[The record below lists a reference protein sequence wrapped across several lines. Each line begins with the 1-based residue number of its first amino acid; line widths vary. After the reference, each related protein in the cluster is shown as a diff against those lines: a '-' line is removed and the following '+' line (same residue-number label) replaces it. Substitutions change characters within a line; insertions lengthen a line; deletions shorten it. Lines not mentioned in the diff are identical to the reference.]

1 MLNRELLFKYSSGI
15 NIETGSMLAYY
26 SFSEVVPKQ
35 NHKIFNTLYTT
46 GDNFGTGEYLNLSKY
61 AGVSMGVR
69 NNPVSGKIV
78 GAGRNLI
85 TGSGYFDSTDLIK
98 VGSGVGVDSWTA
110 FFSYSGIGHSL
121 GFEKV
126 LLSSCGTPTDVSGF
140 SFGISD
146 NNFVCVKNF
155 NDSGRTSLDL
165 PGRYAGQNI
174 VSLSRDS
181 NTKLSTIGK
190 HNIYEE
196 DHTYRAMSDSKFSK
210 SNQWYIGQHAE
221 VDTYDKALLHRT
233 TGFKGY
239 IDDFVLFSGSL
250 SNSQKEKFSQMFA
263 LTGYTAVQTGIV
275 SGFFSGVVDATT
287 EEGVVGQEFSGYRY
301 EMVPTVD
308 RAGNTIE
315 SLKQVAVYKD
325 KLGDVI
331 TYTLGGEY
339 VTITGV
345 LEPEVLKFDEDKKKR
360 FGLNSIV
367 FQEASGHQTIVDY
380 YNQGSASS
388 NVNLRVKPIRST
400 EKSGVGFV
408 TDFDGVNDSFN
419 VFVRGLYK
427 SPKPVNI
434 IGSSASFPSYTN
446 GSDSF
451 QTGIYEFK
459 NVMTGQSYTFD
470 PVGIKT
476 PSYRETAHPQS
487 SVGIGLSGSV
497 HGSDVVNQTDPITVI
512 PKINSVIIFHKTPI
526 SAADRFASFPVE
538 LTPVYDHDYVVEGSG
553 KFHPVSTFG
562 YEPEKVL
569 VDSTNSNEVLYH
581 HFNHHQS
588 GNVTAF
594 DGSGYIGKDVYLD
607 GVKLF
612 SGSDYDKFD
621 GRFRLK
627 KLVPAAG
634 NRKLFFVPRATSN
647 FSMASGALAADKV
660 TFDAGVSLLDE
671 QVWRDG
677 RREKKRI
684 DYSTRLQDGAFT
696 SAAEV
701 STVSTTGHYRIFS
714 GTSSGY
720 FNRALTSVQ
729 DNAV

>member
-15 NIETGSMLAYY
+15 SIETGSMLAYY
-26 SFSEVVPKQ
+26 SFSEVVPRQ

-46 GDNFGTGEYLNLSKY
+46 GDNFAEGEVLNLSKY
-61 AGVSMGVR
+61 AGVSLGVR

-110 FFSYSGIGHSL
+110 FFSYSGIGHSE

-126 LLSSCGTPTDVSGF
+126 LLSSCGTPAGTSGF
-140 SFGISD
+140 SLSVSD
-146 NNFVCVKNF
+146 NDFVCVKNF
-155 NDSGRTSLDL
+155 NALGRMSLGL

-181 NTKLSTIGK
+181 DTKLSTIGK

-196 DHTYRAMSDSKFSK
+196 GHDYRVMSDLEFSK
-210 SNQWYIGQHAE
+210 SDQWYIGQHAK
-221 VDTYDKALLHRT
+221 VDTYDKALLHRA

-250 SNSQKEKFSQMFA
+250 SNSQKEKFSKVFA
-263 LTGYTAVQTGIV
+263 LTGYTPVQTGFL
-275 SGFFSGVVDATT
+275 SGYYSGVVSATT
-287 EEGVVGQEFSGYRY
+287 ELSVVGQEFSGYRY

-315 SLKQVAVYKD
+315 SLKQVEVYKD
-325 KLGDVI
+325 KIAQVI
-331 TYTLGGEY
+331 NY
-339 VTITGV
+339 VTGEQYIETTGTV
-345 LEPEVLKFDEDKKKR
+345 SPETLEFDSDKKKR

-367 FQEASGHQTIVDY
+367 FQKASGHQTIVDY
-380 YNQGSASS
+380 YNQGSVSS
-388 NVNLRVKPIRST
+388 NVNLRVRPIRST
-400 EKSGVGFV
+400 EESGVGFV
-408 TDFDGVNDSFN
+408 TDFDGVDDSFN
-419 VFVRGLYK
+419 VFVSGLYK

-434 IGSSASFPSYTN
+434 IGSSASFSSYTN

-470 PVGIKT
+470 PVGLRIS
-476 PSYRETAHPQS
+476 SYRETAHPQS

-512 PKINSVIIFHKTPI
+512 PKVNNVIIFHKTPT
-526 SAADRFASFPVE
+526 SAADRFTSFPVR
-538 LTPVYDHDYVVEGSG
+538 LTPVYTHDYVVEGSG

-594 DGSGYIGKDVYLD
+594 DGSGYMNKDVYLD
-607 GVKLF
+607 GVKLS

-627 KLVPAAG
+627 KLVPAVG
-634 NRKLFFVPRATSN
+634 NKNLFFAPRATSN
-647 FSMASGALAADKV
+647 FSAASGVLASDKV

-677 RREKKRI
+677 RREKKRV
-684 DYSTRLQDGAFT
+684 DYSTRLQGGAFT

-701 STVSTTGHYRIFS
+701 STVSTTGNYHIFDGS
-714 GTSSGY
+714 SSGY

-729 DNAV
+729 DHAV

>member
-15 NIETGSMLAYY
+15 SIETGSMLAYY
-26 SFSEVVPKQ
+26 SFSEVVPRQ

-61 AGVSMGVR
+61 AGVSMGVM
-69 NNPVSGKIV
+69 NNPVSGKYN
-78 GAGRNLI
+78 GSARNLI

-110 FFSYSGIGHSL
+110 FFNYSGIGHSQ
-121 GFEKV
+121 GFEKI
-126 LLSSCGTPTDVSGF
+126 LLSSCGTPVGESGF
-140 SFGISD
+140 SLGISD
-146 NNFVCVKNF
+146 NDFVSVKNF
-155 NDSGRTSLDL
+155 NALGRISLDL

-174 VSLSRDS
+174 VSLSMDSDS
-181 NTKLSTIGK
+181 NLSTIGK

-196 DHTYRAMSDSKFSK
+196 DHTYRVMSDSEFSK
-210 SNQWYIGQHAE
+210 SDQWYVGHHAK
-221 VDTYDKALLHRT
+221 VDTYDKALLHRV

-239 IDDFVLFSGSL
+239 IDDFVLFSGNL
-250 SNSQKEKFSQMFA
+250 SNFQKERFSRLFA
-263 LTGYTAVQTGIV
+263 LTGYTPVETGII
-275 SGFFSGVVDATT
+275 SGYYSGVVSATT
-287 EEGVVGQEFSGYRY
+287 GLGVVGQEFSGYRW

-308 RAGNTIE
+308 RVGTTIE
-315 SLKQVAVYKD
+315 SLKQIEVYKD
-325 KLGDVI
+325 KIGQVI
-331 TYTLGGEY
+331 NYTTGEQY
-339 VTITGV
+339 VEVTGIV
-345 LEPEVLKFDEDKKKR
+345 SPEALAFDEDKKKR
-360 FGLNSIV
+360 FGLNSVV
-367 FQEASGHQTIVDY
+367 FQKASGHQTIVDY
-380 YNQGSASS
+380 YNQSS
-388 NVNLRVKPIRST
+388 ISDNVNLDVRSIGST
-400 EKSGVGFV
+400 EESGVGFV
-408 TDFDGVNDSFN
+408 TDFDGVSDSFN
-419 VFVRGLYK
+419 VFVSGLYK

-434 IGSSASFPSYTN
+434 IGSSASFSSYTN

-451 QTGIYEFK
+451 QTGVYEFK

-470 PVGIKT
+470 PAGLRTASHI
-476 PSYRETAHPQS
+476 ETANAL
-487 SVGIGLSGSV
+487 SVVGVGLSGSV
-497 HGSDVVNQTDPITVI
+497 HSNVVMGPSASTVT
-512 PKINSVIIFHKTPI
+512 PLINKLVFFHKTPT
-526 SAADRFASFPVE
+526 SAADRFTSFPVR
-538 LTPVYDHDYVVEGSG
+538 LTPVYTHDYVVEGSG

-634 NRKLFFVPRATSN
+634 NKKLFFAPRATSN
-647 FSMASGALAADKV
+647 FSVASGVLASDKV

-677 RREKKRI
+677 RREKRGE

-696 SAAEV
+696 PGAEV
-701 STVSTTGHYRIFS
+701 STVSTTGHYHIFS
-714 GTSSGY
+714 GASSGY
-720 FNRALTSVQ
+720 FNRGLTSVQ
-729 DNAV
+729 DHAV

>member
-15 NIETGSMLAYY
+15 SIETGSMLAYY
-26 SFSEVVPKQ
+26 SFSEVVPRQ
-35 NHKIFNTLYTT
+35 SHKIFNTLYTT

-98 VGSGVGVDSWTA
+98 VGSGVGVGSWTA
-110 FFSYSGIGHSL
+110 FFSYSGIGHSE

-126 LLSSCGTPTDVSGF
+126 LLSSCGTPTDASGF
-140 SFGISD
+140 SLGISD

-155 NDSGRTSLDL
+155 NALGRSSLDL

-181 NTKLSTIGK
+181 ETKVSTIGK

-196 DHTYRAMSDSKFSK
+196 DHTYRVMSDSEFSK
-210 SNQWYIGQHAE
+210 SDQWYIGQHSK

-250 SNSQKEKFSQMFA
+250 SNTQKEKFSQVFA
-263 LTGYTAVQTGIV
+263 LTGYTPVQTGFL
-275 SGFFSGVVDATT
+275 SGYYSGVVSATT
-287 EEGVVGQEFSGYRY
+287 GLGVVGQEFSGYRY

-308 RAGNTIE
+308 RIGNTIE
-315 SLKQVAVYKD
+315 SLKQIEVYKD
-325 KLGDVI
+325 KIGQVI
-331 TYTLGGEY
+331 IYATGEQYVEVTGTVFPETLE
-339 VTITGV
+339 
-345 LEPEVLKFDEDKKKR
+345 FDSDKKKR

-367 FQEASGHQTIVDY
+367 FQKASGHQTIVDY
-380 YNQGSASS
+380 YNQGSISN

-400 EKSGVGFV
+400 EESGVGFV
-408 TDFDGVNDSFN
+408 TDFDGVADSFN
-419 VFVRGLYK
+419 VFVSGLYK

-434 IGSSASFPSYTN
+434 IGSSASFSSYTN

-451 QTGIYEFK
+451 QTGVYEFK

-470 PVGIKT
+470 PA
-476 PSYRETAHPQS
+476 ETANAL
-487 SVGIGLSGSV
+487 SVVGVGLSGSV
-497 HGSDVVNQTDPITVI
+497 HSNVVVGPNASTVT
-512 PKINSVIIFHKTPI
+512 PLINKLVFFHKTPT
-526 SAADRFASFPVE
+526 SAADRFTSFPAK
-538 LTPVYDHDYVVEGSG
+538 LTPIYDHDYVVEGSG

-562 YEPEKVL
+562 YKPEKVS
-569 VDSTNSNEVLYH
+569 VDSTSSNEVLYH
-581 HFNHHQS
+581 NFNHHQS
-588 GNVTAF
+588 GNITAF
-594 DGSGYIGKDVYLD
+594 DGSGYIDKDVYLD

-627 KLVPAAG
+627 KLVPGAG
-634 NRKLFFVPRATSN
+634 DKKLFFVPRATSD
-647 FSMASGALAADKV
+647 FSMASGVLAPDKV

-677 RREKKRI
+677 RREKKRV
-684 DYSTRLQDGAFT
+684 DYSTRLQGGAFT

-701 STVSTTGHYRIFS
+701 STVSTTGNYHIFDGS
-714 GTSSGY
+714 SSGY

-729 DNAV
+729 DHAV

>member
-26 SFSEVVPKQ
+26 SFSEVVPRQ

-61 AGVSMGVR
+61 AGVSMGVM
-69 NNPVSGKIV
+69 NNPVSGKYN
-78 GAGRNLI
+78 GSARNLI
-85 TGSGYFDSTDLIK
+85 TGSGYFDSTDLIR
-98 VGSGVGVDSWTA
+98 VGSGVGVGSWTA
-110 FFSYSGIGHSL
+110 FFNYSGIGHSL

-126 LLSSCGTPTDVSGF
+126 LLSSCGTPSDASGF
-140 SFGISD
+140 SLGISD

-155 NDSGRTSLDL
+155 NASGRSSLDL

-196 DHTYRAMSDSKFSK
+196 DHTYRVMSDSEFSE

-221 VDTYDKALLHRT
+221 VNTYDKALLHRA

-250 SNSQKEKFSQMFA
+250 SNPQKEKFSQMFA
-263 LTGYTAVQTGIV
+263 LTGYTPVQTGIV
-275 SGFFSGVVDATT
+275 SGYYSGVVSATT
-287 EEGVVGQEFSGYRY
+287 GLGVVGQEFSGYRY

-315 SLKQVAVYKD
+315 SLKQVEVYKD
-325 KLGDVI
+325 KIGQVI
-331 TYTLGGEY
+331 NYTTGEQY
-339 VTITGV
+339 IEVTGTV
-345 LEPEVLKFDEDKKKR
+345 SPESLEFDSDKKKR

-367 FQEASGHQTIVDY
+367 FQRASGHQTIVDY
-380 YNQGSASS
+380 YNQSSASDS
-388 NVNLRVKPIRST
+388 VNLNVKSVEPT
-400 EKSGVGFV
+400 EKSGVGFIANSDSV
-408 TDFDGVNDSFN
+408 DDSFN
-419 VFVRGLYK
+419 VFVSGLYK

-434 IGSSASFPSYTN
+434 IGSSASFPSYTS

-451 QTGIYEFK
+451 QTGIYEFE

-470 PVGIKT
+470 PVGIRT
-476 PSYRETAHPQS
+476 ASYIETANPL
-487 SVGIGLSGSV
+487 SVVGVGLSGSV
-497 HGSDVVNQTDPITVI
+497 HSNVEVGTNASTVTPLVNKLVF
-512 PKINSVIIFHKTPI
+512 FHKTPT

-677 RREKKRI
+677 RRENKGE
-684 DYSTRLQDGAFT
+684 DYSTRLQGGAFVST
-696 SAAEV
+696 AEV
-701 STVSTTGHYRIFS
+701 STVSTTGHYHIFS
-714 GTSSGY
+714 GLGGTGY